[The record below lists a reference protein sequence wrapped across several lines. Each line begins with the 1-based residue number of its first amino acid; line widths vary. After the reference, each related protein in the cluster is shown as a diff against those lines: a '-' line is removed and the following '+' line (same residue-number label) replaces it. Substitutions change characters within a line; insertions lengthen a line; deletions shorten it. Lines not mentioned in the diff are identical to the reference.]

1 MSQTAHHPT
10 PFGLLAASLADAA
23 LHTHCAAP
31 RKHPKPRLHPNA
43 AMADAA
49 TTATTATA
57 ALSPAWALPP
67 HAAPTRLVNA
77 TRAALPASAHANAHS
92 HIHSHTP
99 SITHSVI
106 HSITHFITHPNPR
119 ATTMPAPAAMA
130 ASQAAFAH
138 PAGDAPANSAP
149 AGGVPINPASAS
161 GVSISPAP
169 ASGALAHADNE
180 HADMAAPACAIGL
193 AGAQASAGNGPQ
205 ADAKTENRAD
215 ASAIVLNNVTV
226 RYQGAPA
233 IKHLSARFATG
244 QRWAIVGAN
253 GCGKSTLLKAAMR
266 LVRCEAGNVRWQNL
280 RRPDIAYLP
289 QQAGIDR
296 NLPVLVQDL
305 VALGL
310 WHELRWW
317 RGLSR
322 AQWARVHAALD
333 QVGMLALAR
342 QPITALSSGQFQRV
356 LFARMLV
363 QGARMLLLDE
373 PFNAVD
379 ASTTAELLD
388 VLHGCARNGAGIVAV
403 VHDMEQARTHF
414 DHLLH
419 LEKPVPQAGSRTT
432 VQHCAP
438 APLHAHQPACQHARH
453 HAAHAHNLHDT
464 PAALATANETAT
476 AVEHAMHMADG
487 PAASYAAQ
495 HPMPQVTQH
504 AEPAPQLQAA
514 SAAAAHAAPPS
525 PTPPPRPCASP
536 TSACQTPPCLLP
548 SSADPD
554 RADHPA
560 AQQALATP
568 APSTLHG
575 SSAAHAADAATPTA
589 PSPHDDMRNTMHGG
603 TRNSACKR
611 KPPE

>member
-1 MSQTAHHPT
+1 
-10 PFGLLAASLADAA
+10 
-23 LHTHCAAP
+23 
-31 RKHPKPRLHPNA
+31 
-43 AMADAA
+43 
-49 TTATTATA
+49 
-57 ALSPAWALPP
+57 
-67 HAAPTRLVNA
+67 
-77 TRAALPASAHANAHS
+77 
-92 HIHSHTP
+92 
-99 SITHSVI
+99 
-106 HSITHFITHPNPR
+106 
-119 ATTMPAPAAMA
+119 MPAPAAMA

-138 PAGDAPANSAP
+138 PAGDARANSAP
-149 AGGVPINPASAS
+149 AGGVPINPAPAS

-169 ASGALAHADNE
+169 ASGALAHAGNK
-180 HADMAAPACAIGL
+180 HADIAAPVCAIGL
-193 AGAQASAGNGPQ
+193 AGAQASTGSGPQ

-233 IKHLSARFATG
+233 IEHLSARFATG

-266 LVRCEAGNVRWQNL
+266 LVRCEAGNVHWQNL

-388 VLHGCARNGAGIVAV
+388 VLRGCARNGAGIVAV

-438 APLHAHQPACQHARH
+438 APLHVHQPACQPARH
-453 HAAHAHNLHDT
+453 HTHAYTLHT
-464 PAALATANETAT
+464 
-476 AVEHAMHMADG
+476 ADG
-487 PAASYAAQ
+487 PAASYAAPQ
-495 HPMPQVTQH
+495 PMPQATQH
-504 AEPAPQLQAA
+504 ATHAPQPQAA

-560 AQQALATP
+560 ARQALATP

>member
-1 MSQTAHHPT
+1 MNGRPPTLPVVQGCETTAYRMCRFYRACPRSAVNDNKPPNEQH
-10 PFGLLAASLADAA
+10 
-23 LHTHCAAP
+23 AP
-31 RKHPKPRLHPNA
+31 RQWHKNHIFALNTPKNKIIHPH
-43 AMADAA
+43 
-49 TTATTATA
+49 
-57 ALSPAWALPP
+57 
-67 HAAPTRLVNA
+67 
-77 TRAALPASAHANAHS
+77 
-92 HIHSHTP
+92 
-99 SITHSVI
+99 
-106 HSITHFITHPNPR
+106 
-119 ATTMPAPAAMA
+119 
-130 ASQAAFAH
+130 
-138 PAGDAPANSAP
+138 
-149 AGGVPINPASAS
+149 
-161 GVSISPAP
+161 
-169 ASGALAHADNE
+169 
-180 HADMAAPACAIGL
+180 
-193 AGAQASAGNGPQ
+193 
-205 ADAKTENRAD
+205 
-215 ASAIVLNNVTV
+215 
-226 RYQGAPA
+226 
-233 IKHLSARFATG
+233 
-244 QRWAIVGAN
+244 

>member
-1 MSQTAHHPT
+1 MSQAAHHPT

-23 LHTHCAAP
+23 LHTHCATP
-31 RKHPKPRLHPNA
+31 RKHPKPRLHPSA

-49 TTATTATA
+49 ATATTATA
-57 ALSPAWALPP
+57 ALSPAWTLPP
-67 HAAPTRLVNA
+67 HADHTRLADA
-77 TRAALPASAHANAHS
+77 TRAALPDPASAHANAHS
-92 HIHSHTP
+92 HIHRHIP

-106 HSITHFITHPNPR
+106 HSITHFIAHPNPR
-119 ATTMPAPAAMA
+119 AIAMPAPAAMA
-130 ASQAAFAH
+130 ASQAAFTH

-149 AGGVPINPASAS
+149 AGGVPIN
-161 GVSISPAP
+161 PAP

-215 ASAIVLNNVTV
+215 ASAIVLDNVTV

-233 IKHLSARFATG
+233 IEHLSARFATG

-388 VLHGCARNGAGIVAV
+388 VLRGCARNGAGIVAV

-438 APLHAHQPACQHARH
+438 APLHVHQPACQPARH
-453 HAAHAHNLHDT
+453 HAHAYTLHT
-464 PAALATANETAT
+464 
-476 AVEHAMHMADG
+476 ADG
-487 PAASYAAQ
+487 PAASYAAPQ
-495 HPMPQVTQH
+495 PMPQATQH
-504 AEPAPQLQAA
+504 AEPAPQPQAA

-525 PTPPPRPCASP
+525 PTPPPHSCASP
-536 TSACQTPPCLLP
+536 TSACQTPPCLPP
-548 SSADPD
+548 SSADPN
-554 RADHPA
+554 RADRPA
-560 AQQALATP
+560 ARQALATP

-575 SSAAHAADAATPTA
+575 DSTPHAADAAAPTA

-603 TRNSACKR
+603 THNSACKR
-611 KPPE
+611 KLPE